1 MEPGRDDAV
10 ERDAPCFPLDAIILN
25 EHDQQ
30 LIFACLDDCRMR
42 INDTETYARISSVM
56 RLMTGRY

>member
-1 MEPGRDDAV
+1 MGRETNETDRCDTHA
-10 ERDAPCFPLDAIILN
+10 FPLDAIVLN

-42 INDTETYARISSVM
+42 IDDNETYTRISNVM

>member
-1 MEPGRDDAV
+1 MEPGRDGTIQG
-10 ERDAPCFPLDAIILN
+10 DAPCFPLDAIVLN

-42 INDTETYARISSVM
+42 INDTETHARISSVM